1 MVRAPVYPLAQQL
14 MQALQDKGY
23 RDTAPRRALTTVI
36 AGKERHFAAEEL
48 RSDLPHLGRATIYR
62 SLKILVEAGA
72 VCRVLLEDGNLHYQL
87 SHRGHHHHLLCVECG
102 VSQDLVGCDVEG
114 ALQQAAAQHN
124 FQLNGHWLEVYGRC
138 HVCVAKDDESTAE
151 EI

>member
-1 MVRAPVYPLAQQL
+1 MVRALGYPLAQQL
-14 MQALQDKGY
+14 MQALQDRGY
-23 RDTAPRRALTTVI
+23 RDTAPRRALVQVI
-36 AGKERHFAAEEL
+36 AGKDRHFAAEEL
-48 RSDLPHLGRATIYR
+48 RSELPHLGRATIYR

-102 VSQDLVGCDVEG
+102 ASRDLVGCDVEG
-114 ALQQAAAQHN
+114 MLKQAAATHN

-138 HVCVAKDDESTAE
+138 QACVAKE
-151 EI
+151 

>member
-1 MVRAPVYPLAQQL
+1 MARAPAYPLAQQL
-14 MQALQDKGY
+14 MQTLQDRGY

-36 AGKERHFAAEEL
+36 AGKDKHFAAEEL
-48 RSDLPHLGRATIYR
+48 RSELPHLGRATVYR

-102 VSQDLVGCDVEG
+102 ASEDLVGCDVE
-114 ALQQAAAQHN
+114 AMLKEAAAAHN

-138 HVCVAKDDESTAE
+138 QECVGKE
-151 EI
+151 EPVEA